1 MATFFGLDSNN
12 IHFPSYFNL
21 ATNPKYT
28 QIFDFKNLLHNA
40 HFRTFRAKA
49 KPTWECVVKMQSSA
63 ERVYYSRKEM
73 SHYNNGYIMYCLR
86 VFFLFG
92 IISRIITKEL
102 WFISKCQKSLNNT
115 KGNFTTKNGK
125 KKYIQKTF
133 F

>member
-1 MATFFGLDSNN
+1 
-12 IHFPSYFNL
+12 
-21 ATNPKYT
+21 
-28 QIFDFKNLLHNA
+28 
-40 HFRTFRAKA
+40 
-49 KPTWECVVKMQSSA
+49 MQSSA

-102 WFISKCQKSLNNT
+102 WLSANVKKVSIIQKEILQL
-115 KGNFTTKNGK
+115 KMEKN
-125 KKYIQKTF
+125 YIQKTF